1 MSAGLNYPAPG
12 FEGLKYALALLSDM
26 KFQGRS
32 TRKRTGGRRRH
43 ARNKRKY
50 ELGDEP
56 TETQVG
62 EQKLKVVESRGGT
75 KKVRAVATDVASVA
89 TEDGTVAAEIEN
101 VVENPANPN
110 YVRRNIITK
119 GAVIETDEGE
129 ARVTSRPGQDGQ
141 VNAELIE

>member
-1 MSAGLNYPAPG
+1 
-12 FEGLKYALALLSDM
+12 M

-56 TETQVG
+56 TET
-62 EQKLKVVESRGGT
+62 ELAEPSLKTVDARGNT
-75 KKVRAVATDVASVA
+75 KKVRALSTNVASVA
-89 TEDGTVAAEIEN
+89 DGDEVTEATIEN
-101 VVENPANPN
+101 VVENPANLN
-110 YVRRNIITK
+110 YIRRNIITK
-119 GAVIETDEGE
+119 GAVIETSEGK

-141 VNAELIE
+141 VNAVLLD